1 MRKTIKIDELKK
13 ILNEE
18 ILSARS
24 ETEKVLLRKVTENIL
39 HKTGNYRGFNWVYW
53 SERGFQEWNEAG
65 KPDFPEKDTYIYGN
79 RSRNDVHYY

>member
-24 ETEKVLLRKVTENIL
+24 ETEKIALRNVTEKIL
-39 HKTGNYRGFNWVYW
+39 YKTGNYRGFNQLYW
-53 SERGFQEWNEAG
+53 MERGHQEWREAG
-65 KPDFPEKDTYIYGN
+65 EPDFPEKDSYIYGN
-79 RSRNDVHYY
+79 RSRNDVFYY